1 MSKSLKISKWRKLN
15 MDEYIRDIV
24 MWVVTAIVAM
34 FAIDKTGDVN
44 SLIVIV
50 APVVVTLFNL
60 FIKLLA

>member
-15 MDEYIRDIV
+15 MGEYIRDIV

-44 SLIVIV
+44 SLVIII
-50 APVVVTLFNL
+50 APVAVTLFNL
-60 FIKLLA
+60 FLKSC

>member
-1 MSKSLKISKWRKLN
+1 

-24 MWVVTAIVAM
+24 MGVVTAIVAM

>member
-1 MSKSLKISKWRKLN
+1 

-34 FAIDKTGDVN
+34 FAINKTGDVN

-50 APVVVTLFNL
+50 VPVVVTLCNL
-60 FIKLLA
+60 FIELLS

>member
-1 MSKSLKISKWRKLN
+1 MSKSLKISKCRKLN

-34 FAIDKTGDVN
+34 FAINKTGDVN

-50 APVVVTLFNL
+50 APVVVTLCNL
-60 FIKLLA
+60 FIELLS